1 MYDNCVDRVPR
12 LGLAAAVALVL
23 PLAMV
28 LAVCLS
34 GPANAADPLGFY
46 IGGAI
51 GQGHLG
57 TGVGGFPG
65 PGPGLLSDR
74 FRGNHFAFQVMT
86 GLRPISWLSAELSYM
101 DFGDLRGS
109 LFGYPARASMKG
121 ASALGALYVPTPVID
136 LYAKAGIARIQSTV
150 TGTAQPCPMCVNP
163 VQFPPVQFYASRTNT
178 SWAGGAGVQYKLGA
192 FGVRGEYER
201 FNAAGESPYMLSL
214 GLTWSFL

>member
-1 MYDNCVDRVPR
+1 MHYNCVDRVRR
-12 LGLAAAVALVL
+12 LGLAAGVALVL
-23 PLAMV
+23 PAAMV

-51 GQGHLG
+51 GRGHLG
-57 TGVGGFPG
+57 AGVGGFPG
-65 PGPGLLSDR
+65 PGPSLLSDS
-74 FRGNHFAFQVMT
+74 FRGNHFAFQLVT
-86 GLRPISWLSAELSYM
+86 GVRTISWLGAELSYT

-121 ASALGALYVPTPVID
+121 ASALGALYLPTPVID

-150 TGTAQPCPMCVNP
+150 AGAVQPCPTCVNP
-163 VQFPPVQFYASRTNT
+163 AQSPTVQFYASRTNT
-178 SWAGGAGVQYKLGA
+178 SFAGGAGVQYKLGA

-201 FNAAGESPYMLSL
+201 FNAAGGNPHLLSL
-214 GLTWSFL
+214 GATWTF